1 MTQLPDVHKLAK
13 AAGLSLSE
21 SEADSIAL
29 HLDGMQEHFSRI
41 QNLQREASRE
51 ELPACS
57 ERTAFAK
64 PPSARAEPAALVK
77 LFNGIEEGRVTV
89 PRML

>member
-1 MTQLPDVHKLAK
+1 MTQRPDVNKLAK
-13 AAGLSLSE
+13 AAGLCLSD
-21 SEADSIAL
+21 SEAERIAL
-29 HLDGMQEHFSRI
+29 HLESMQEHFSRI

-64 PPSARAEPAALVK
+64 PPSSRAEPIALVK